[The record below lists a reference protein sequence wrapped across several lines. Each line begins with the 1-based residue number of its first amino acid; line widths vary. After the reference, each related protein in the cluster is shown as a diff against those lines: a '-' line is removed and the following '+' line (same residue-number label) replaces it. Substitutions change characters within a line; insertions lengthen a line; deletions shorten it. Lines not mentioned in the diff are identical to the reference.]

1 MDSAYARSLR
11 DLADAEAPGAV
22 RFVKGAVQPQALA
35 LMASAVATVVSS
47 RVENPGRV
55 PVEAMTLGSPIL
67 AADTP
72 SVRDSCGD
80 AARYYPA
87 GDHRRLADHMSSLL
101 SDAAAGDDLR
111 ARGRERVSGNEPLS
125 ATRTLIEALGL
136 GS

>member
-1 MDSAYARSLR
+1 
-11 DLADAEAPGAV
+11 
-22 RFVKGAVQPQALA
+22 
-35 LMASAVATVVSS
+35 
-47 RVENPGRV
+47 
-55 PVEAMTLGSPIL
+55 
-67 AADTP
+67 
-72 SVRDSCGD
+72 VRDSCGD